1 MSKVFIF
8 FFFASRRRHT
18 RCALVTGVQTC
29 ALPIYDRFA
38 TVMALPADNPSARA
52 AKWRQLVDLLAQR
65 GDGDESTQLDEAY
78 AWLEAR
84 RIEIDPATRREAA
97 RALAGRALAP
107 DLFAFFATDHASVV
121 APLAAC
127 ARLEQIGSA
136 H

>member
-1 MSKVFIF
+1 MVAAVNARLGKKGV
-8 FFFASRRRHT
+8 SRVWE
-18 RCALVTGVQTC
+18 LGVRFD
-29 ALPIYDRFA
+29 DRFA

-97 RALAGRALAP
+97 RALAGRAIRS
-107 DLFAFFATDHASVV
+107 D
-121 APLAAC
+121 
-127 ARLEQIGSA
+127 EQTPELPSLMRISYA
-136 H
+136 VFCL